1 MKALKQIELNM
12 DDIDA
17 LLERIESK
25 SLLDGDYEI
34 IKAMTETIVCLN
46 QALEQKD
53 ISIKRLLKRLFGVK
67 TEKREKVLK
76 ETEKNTSSSSK
87 DGTDEPVDDKNQS
100 DSHENG
106 AESPADQNSSPTSKG
121 HGRNGIAAFTGATE
135 EYIEHPTI
143 KHGQRC
149 PLCLKGKIYKV
160 KMPSVTIKFSGSSPL
175 QATIY
180 KLEKLRCN
188 LCGAI
193 FTAKAPNNIS
203 GIRHYDASAK
213 AAIPVFKY
221 GCGMPFY
228 RISTI
233 QEMVGVPLSPSTL
246 WEKTEEL
253 ADVIFPVYN
262 ELTKRAAQG
271 KVIHNDDT
279 TMPVLSLINEN
290 EEKNP
295 GERTG
300 MFTTGIVSIL
310 DDGTTIALFYT
321 GRNHAGENLDTLQQL
336 RDHEKEP
343 FIQMCDAA
351 GRNTNEMFQRI
362 VAHCLVHGRRNFVDI
377 IPAFPEECEYVIDTL
392 AEVYKNDGI
401 TKDPAMSD
409 DQRLAYHQEHSAPLM
424 EELHDWLNQQINDKL
439 VEPNSS
445 LGKAIC
451 YMLKYWKELTVFLRV
466 PGAPLDN
473 NICEQALKKA
483 ILNRKNA
490 LFYKNEHGAFI
501 GDMFMG
507 MIHTCK
513 LMQVNPMEYLEALQV
528 YKSYLREDPSG
539 WMPWNFKET
548 IASIENTIN

>member
-76 ETEKNTSSSSK
+76 EAEKNTSSSSK

-100 DSHENG
+100 DSPENG
-106 AESPADQNSSPTSKG
+106 AESPANQNSSDDKGKKTDETKTSKG

-143 KHGQRC
+143 KHGQNC

-193 FTAKAPNNIS
+193 FTAEAPDNIS

-233 QEMVGVPLSPSTL
+233 
-246 WEKTEEL
+246 
-253 ADVIFPVYN
+253 
-262 ELTKRAAQG
+262 
-271 KVIHNDDT
+271 
-279 TMPVLSLINEN
+279 
-290 EEKNP
+290 
-295 GERTG
+295 
-300 MFTTGIVSIL
+300 
-310 DDGTTIALFYT
+310 DG
-321 GRNHAGENLDTLQQL
+321 N
-336 RDHEKEP
+336 
-343 FIQMCDAA
+343 
-351 GRNTNEMFQRI
+351 
-362 VAHCLVHGRRNFVDI
+362 GRRSI
-377 IPAFPEECEYVIDTL
+377 ISFYPVGKDGRACRCHFP
-392 AEVYKNDGI
+392 G
-401 TKDPAMSD
+401 
-409 DQRLAYHQEHSAPLM
+409 
-424 EELHDWLNQQINDKL
+424 
-439 VEPNSS
+439 
-445 LGKAIC
+445 
-451 YMLKYWKELTVFLRV
+451 
-466 PGAPLDN
+466 
-473 NICEQALKKA
+473 
-483 ILNRKNA
+483 
-490 LFYKNEHGAFI
+490 
-501 GDMFMG
+501 
-507 MIHTCK
+507 
-513 LMQVNPMEYLEALQV
+513 LQ
-528 YKSYLREDPSG
+528 
-539 WMPWNFKET
+539 
-548 IASIENTIN
+548 